1 MSLIWKL
8 FFATAAT
15 FAVFLIV
22 LATSPATVSDPIDP
36 VELAEL
42 LGAFALLLVVQWW
55 IVRGLLRPL
64 GALSA
69 GWTPSTRP
77 APTPTP
83 RWPAPARCGGW
94 RRPTTR

>member
-64 GALSA
+64 GALQRRLDAVDSIRA
-69 GWTPSTRP
+69 
-77 APTPTP
+77 TPTP
-83 RWPAPARCGGW
+83 RWPAPTRCGGW